1 MYAQIDYNQLHL
13 KKYVTI
19 HVEYLHCKDMSTD
32 SQISQL
38 LHLDL
43 HDGILQLFCT
53 EDTHARDWS
62 LGRRFRDCQQVQFGG
77 LFLMAEG

>member
-1 MYAQIDYNQLHL
+1 
-13 KKYVTI
+13 
-19 HVEYLHCKDMSTD
+19 MSTD

-43 HDGILQLFCT
+43 HDGILQLCFCT